1 MEELLAV
8 LWNWDFLNET
18 KPKSLNF
25 TSFQEARR
33 SLSSCLDVTK
43 AFYFSFTSEWTKQ
56 IRCGLFGLSVHHIL
70 PNFCAPKV
78 LVYIQSLHRTRWIC
92 LHVFCQSAFS
102 FPSAHVHKYKW
113 VYWYRPKSMLFKYW
127 LWVSAN
133 SFFYRTTGKFVQK
146 KLFLRIS
153 QQSANSL
160 QIPHRLWLWNQM
172 TFPVSLLYSLL
183 RPMSVWHQTEQRWLV
198 FGSDDVY
205 SENGLDFSAAVS
217 KRIICGLSKYGS
229 MTRHMSASILPL
241 NSFMA

>member
-1 MEELLAV
+1 M
-8 LWNWDFLNET
+8 
-18 KPKSLNF
+18 
-25 TSFQEARR
+25 
-33 SLSSCLDVTK
+33 SSCILSKTRQRFLVLSLFPPHTYTNTNECIDTGQK
-43 AFYFSFTSEWTKQ
+43 ACYLNIDFECQQ
-56 IRCGLFGLSVHHIL
+56 IVI
-70 PNFCAPKV
+70 
-78 LVYIQSLHRTRWIC
+78 
-92 LHVFCQSAFS
+92 
-102 FPSAHVHKYKW
+102 
-113 VYWYRPKSMLFKYW
+113 
-127 LWVSAN
+127 
-133 SFFYRTTGKFVQK
+133 FYRTTGKFVQK

-153 QQSANSL
+153 EQSANSL

-217 KRIICGLSKYGS
+217 KRIICVLSKYGS

>member
-1 MEELLAV
+1 MYFV
-8 LWNWDFLNET
+8 KD
-18 KPKSLNF
+18 
-25 TSFQEARR
+25 
-33 SLSSCLDVTK
+33 SSK
-43 AFYFSFTSEWTKQ
+43 
-56 IRCGLFGLSVHHIL
+56 IFG
-70 PNFCAPKV
+70 
-78 LVYIQSLHRTRWIC
+78 
-92 LHVFCQSAFS
+92 AFS

-160 QIPHRLWLWNQM
+160 QIPRRLWLWNQM

-205 SENGLDFSAAVS
+205 SENGLDFSAAVF

-241 NSFMA
+241 NSFMAERTIVDVFLKPASICKVNHYIILFHCYMSFVCP